1 MTVADGSSVGGVAKE
16 GEVSVWLLHSGNHP
30 LASSEEE
37 SMIDGNAGPLYHTG
51 SSCFALG
58 YCWGCNN
65 FLLMRVV

>member
-1 MTVADGSSVGGVAKE
+1 MRVVDGSFVGGVAKE

-37 SMIDGNAGPLYHTG
+37 SMIDGNVVTG